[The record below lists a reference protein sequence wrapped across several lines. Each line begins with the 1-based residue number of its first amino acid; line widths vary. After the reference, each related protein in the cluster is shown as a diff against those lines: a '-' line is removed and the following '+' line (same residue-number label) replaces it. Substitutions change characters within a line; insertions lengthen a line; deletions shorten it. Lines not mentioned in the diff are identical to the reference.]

1 MATDALRDLT
11 LLVPTYNRPRFF
23 ARFLE
28 YARASGFD
36 MPILVADGSEQPGA
50 EINAEIIA
58 RHGAGLTIEHQ
69 RHGAEVTLG
78 LRVGIALQSVGTRYC
93 MLCADDDYVFL
104 SRVREAVLRLELE
117 PDCVA
122 IGGPMIVFTDNPA
135 KPAPLRVHVAH
146 DVTGPDALRRIDAH
160 MTQYRP
166 TFYSVFRTSAIQAA
180 FGRGKETFDFWP
192 RLVEL
197 SLSAA
202 LLAQGN
208 YRALNGFLGLREM
221 HPAQDSKT
229 GAQWLDMIVHRDFS
243 AHLEAAAAHAARL
256 VLEREDVPF
265 ETALNA
271 IKLAFLRF
279 VHVTYGRALSG
290 TPAREVPERHA
301 AQRAALAPMLE
312 SPPAEIAAALRSVG
326 ALPPVTS

>member
-1 MATDALRDLT
+1 MAASLLQDLT

-23 ARFLE
+23 TRFLD

-36 MPILVADGSEQPGA
+36 MPILVADGSETPGA
-50 EINAEIIA
+50 DANAEIIA

-69 RHGAEVTLG
+69 RYGTDVTPG
-78 LRVGIALQSVGTRYC
+78 LRVGIALQTVGTRYC
-93 MLCADDDYVFL
+93 MLCADDDFVFL
-104 SRVREAVLRLELE
+104 PKVKEALFRLELE

-146 DVTGPDALRRIDAH
+146 DVTGPSALQRIDAH

-166 TFYSVFRTSAIQAA
+166 TFYSVFRTPAIQAA
-180 FGRGKETFDFWP
+180 YGRGKEEFDFWP
-192 RLVEL
+192 RLAEL
-197 SLSAA
+197 SLSAGIM
-202 LLAQGN
+202 AQGN
-208 YRALNGFLGLREM
+208 YRALNGFFGMREM
-221 HPAQDSKT
+221 HPDQHSKT
-229 GAQWLDMIVHRDFS
+229 SGQWMDMIVHRDFS
-243 AHLEAAAAHAARL
+243 AHLEAAAAHAARIL
-256 VLEREDVPF
+256 LEHEEMPF

-279 VHVTYGRALSG
+279 VHVTYAPTLRG

-301 AQRAALAPMLE
+301 AQRAALAPMLKV
-312 SPPAEIAAALRSVG
+312 PPAEIAAALRAVG
-326 ALPPVTS
+326 MLPDAAE